1 MSAHLQFGPEW
12 MRKGAPSG
20 KTPTTP
26 TPSSE
31 SPFVFSESPQTGGKS
46 STSSSTGRRNNSKE
60 PTPAPVSS
68 NIAPLPSPGGF
79 SFAAA
84 AGGAGSGSNT
94 QQSPA
99 FSSNGSTFP
108 ATLDGDGS
116 RYSKRLLS
124 LYSTEHGPK
133 GIPTEPS
140 SSATDRAPPTGP
152 ASFAGL
158 NNRKKGFSDRD
169 STMGGGGGGSRRT
182 HSVNTDV
189 ANVYK
194 DRSDSQRTG
203 LFQRGNASSNNLGTN
218 GTNNH
223 PNHSPQHPVRDR
235 HASGGG
241 IQGGVLAGVAPISA
255 RKTSGQMEEHQEGEI
270 RTPKRERL
278 PGEGPIGP
286 PTDRNGGFVK
296 GFTTDRRRT
305 TGPVPTPTKRIAPSP
320 SIAANPDP
328 VKESSGPQST
338 DVDLSHH
345 ATTLVE
351 SLKLDEDDEDLVNRT
366 EPVSEPEWS
375 AEHAEWFYR
384 DPSGQ
389 VQGPF
394 KANVMQEWY
403 SAKYFNDD
411 LLVRPAE
418 AAEFIP
424 LGIMLRLIGD
434 SVKPF
439 LIAPNNYAAV
449 KPSQPAPAPAPT
461 QPTNHLNLLAGAG
474 GHNWPMQQ
482 QQSPFLVNPTLAS
495 LSGQAMP
502 SSPFGTPTSP
512 FLDLNAN
519 NAHQQQQQH
528 HQQQQQHAEFL
539 MYQQRA
545 MQEQRNAQMAA
556 LAMAQR
562 SGDPSMMAAAAWNSA
577 PQPPQQQPWGQS
589 QQPQH
594 AFAAEGGWGNAIQ
607 QQQQQQPVQQQN
619 QLNLQPQETQM
630 PSAPAQALS
639 EAVQQQDF
647 VEPSLPVKTEAQE
660 TVPTPPEQANEA
672 EENVESVPEA
682 KVEEA
687 VQEASPEHLWPQSP
701 SAVEFASEPVVED
714 MEPLPMTTVKGRKAR
729 RGEGQKHSQADPAP
743 LREEEE
749 SRSAAAGNVKTM
761 NEADFRRHQA
771 SLRKEER
778 SNSFGS
784 DSLQKNAG
792 QSAATAK
799 AAPWAGNASSNGMS
813 LRDIQEAEEKR
824 VEALRARQQRPVASV
839 RADLSGPATPMNKM
853 TWGLAS
859 VPSSASNG
867 ANAAVPSPTSNAG
880 PVWSSSATTK
890 TGTPKKTL
898 TEIQEEE
905 RKRTQASGA
914 GTRSVSVTGSQMPVR
929 GGRGYADLASVNTS
943 NQNSTA
949 TAAAAEAGSG
959 WAVVGAGGGKPTTA
973 TQVST
978 PTRTVPGVASAIS
991 KSPMIRTTSSSASP
1005 STANGQQIQPSAD
1018 FMRYCRDQ
1026 LKGLQVKVDDFIEML
1041 LSFPLDPSP
1050 DVVEIIAESVYANSG
1065 TLDGRRF
1072 AADFV
1077 AKRKQDAILQRRKV
1091 GSAATSTTSTAN
1103 NVYSNAATGGATDL
1117 SASSASPLRNAS
1129 DVLKQPARP
1138 ANANV
1143 VGGGDAFG
1151 GFKVVKPK
1159 GGKKRV

>member
-31 SPFVFSESPQTGGKS
+31 SPFVFSDSPQTGAKS
-46 STSSSTGRRNNSKE
+46 STSSSAGRRNNSKE

-68 NIAPLPSPGGF
+68 NAAPLPSPGGF

-84 AGGAGSGSNT
+84 AGGAGSGSNA
-94 QQSPA
+94 QQNSA
-99 FSSNGSTFP
+99 FSSNGSILP
-108 ATLDGDGS
+108 SNLDGDGS

-133 GIPTEPS
+133 GIPTEPPS
-140 SSATDRAPPTGP
+140 SSTERAPPTGP
-152 ASFAGL
+152 ASFSGL
-158 NNRKKGFSDRD
+158 NNRKKGFSSRE
-169 STMGGGGGGSRRT
+169 SATGGGGSGGRRT
-182 HSVNTDV
+182 HSINTDV

-203 LFQRGNASSNNLGTN
+203 LFQRGNSNTLGAN
-218 GTNNH
+218 GTGNN
-223 PNHSPQHPVRDR
+223 PNNSPQHPLRDR
-235 HASGGG
+235 HVSGGG
-241 IQGGVLAGVAPISA
+241 IQGGVLAGVAPNSS
-255 RKTSGQMEEHQEGEI
+255 RKTSGQMDEHQESEI

-305 TGPVPTPTKRIAPSP
+305 TGPVPTPTKRSVPSP

-351 SLKLDEDDEDLVNRT
+351 SLKLDEDDEELVNRA
-366 EPVSEPEWS
+366 ERVDEPEWS
-375 AEHAEWFYR
+375 AEQAEWFYR

-394 KANVMQEWY
+394 KASVMQEWF

-418 AAEFIP
+418 ATEFIP

-434 SVKPF
+434 DVKPF
-439 LIAPNNYAAV
+439 LIAPSQYAAA
-449 KPSQPAPAPAPT
+449 KASQPAPAPAP
-461 QPTNHLNLLAGAG
+461 PNHLNLLAHGPG
-474 GHNWPMQQ
+474 SHNWHMQQ
-482 QQSPFLVNPTLAS
+482 QQSPFLVNPTLAG
-495 LSGQAMP
+495 LAGQGNS
-502 SSPFGTPTSP
+502 SSPFGTPSSP
-512 FLDLNAN
+512 FLDLHGSNS
-519 NAHQQQQQH
+519 HQQQQQH
-528 HQQQQQHAEFL
+528 HQQQQHAEFL

-589 QQPQH
+589 PQPQH
-594 AFAAEGGWGNAIQ
+594 AFAPEGGWGNVIQ
-607 QQQQQQPVQQQN
+607 QQQPQQLPQQQIPQQDQFNLQQQQEVQIPKEQNFATQDVTEPVHQQQEIEDSSFSVKEASNEIVSAPSGKAN
-619 QLNLQPQETQM
+619 QAEEAAVSVQEPKAEEAEQET
-630 PSAPAQALS
+630 
-639 EAVQQQDF
+639 
-647 VEPSLPVKTEAQE
+647 
-660 TVPTPPEQANEA
+660 
-672 EENVESVPEA
+672 
-682 KVEEA
+682 
-687 VQEASPEHLWPQSP
+687 SPEHLWPQSP
-701 SAVEFASEPVVED
+701 SAVEFASEPAMED

-729 RGEGQKHSQADPAP
+729 RGETQKLSQAEPTP

-749 SRSAAAGNVKTM
+749 SHSAAAGNVKLM
-761 NEADFRRHQA
+761 NESDFRKHQA

-784 DSLQKNAG
+784 DSLSKNAG

-799 AAPWAGNASSNGMS
+799 AAPWAGNSSSNGMS

-824 VEALRARQQRPVASV
+824 IEALRARQQRPVAAV
-839 RADLSGPATPMNKM
+839 RGDSSGPATSMNKM

-867 ANAAVPSPTSNAG
+867 GNASVSSPTTNAG
-880 PVWSSSATTK
+880 PVWSSSTTTK
-890 TGTPKKTL
+890 AGTPKKTL

-905 RKRTQASGA
+905 RKRAQASA
-914 GTRSVSVTGSQMPVR
+914 ASSRSINPSGSQMR

-943 NQNSTA
+943 TQNTSV
-949 TAAAAEAGSG
+949 AADTPDAGSG
-959 WAVVGAGGGKPTTA
+959 WAVVGAGGGKPTAA

-978 PTRTVPGVASAIS
+978 PTRAIPGAASAIS
-991 KSPMIRTTSSSASP
+991 KSPMVRSTSSNASP
-1005 STANGQQIQPSAD
+1005 VTANGQQVQPSAE
-1018 FMRYCRDQ
+1018 FMKYCREQ
-1026 LKGLQVKVDDFIEML
+1026 LKGLQIKVDDFIEML

-1077 AKRKQDAILQRRKV
+1077 AKRKQDAVLQRRK
-1091 GSAATSTTSTAN
+1091 GTTSSTAN
-1103 NVYSNAATGGATDL
+1103 NVYANTNSGTANDFSTST
-1117 SASSASPLRNAS
+1117 ASPLRNAS
-1129 DVLKQPARP
+1129 DVLKQPART
-1138 ANANV
+1138 ANSSI